1 MKTDKMVL
9 GILGGIAA
17 GAILGILFA
26 PEKGSQTR
34 KKILDK
40 GTDYVDGLKG
50 KLDKVIG
57 TVTNK
62 YENLLK
68 EGENFISEKKDSY
81 DTVKNEIK
89 NGAL

>member
-1 MKTDKMVL
+1 MKTDKVVL
-9 GILGGIAA
+9 GILGGIAT
-17 GAILGILFA
+17 GAMLGILFA
-26 PEKGSQTR
+26 PEKGSKTR
-34 KKILDK
+34 KRILNK

-81 DTVKNEIK
+81 DTAKTEIK